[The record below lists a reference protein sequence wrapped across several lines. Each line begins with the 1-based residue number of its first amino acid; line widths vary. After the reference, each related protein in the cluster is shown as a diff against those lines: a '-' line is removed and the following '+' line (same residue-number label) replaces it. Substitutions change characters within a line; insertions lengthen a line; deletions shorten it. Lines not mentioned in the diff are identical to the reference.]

1 MIFVTSLALQTR
13 KAYPGSMTQEYNL
26 KGILERLSMDPHQS
40 EMEVLLLGPRDLVGP
55 IGKQIPAAVAK
66 RHPDV
71 CVIYFCTNDREAK
84 AFPDAPHVKRVTG
97 KVKQEHIQDA
107 VREFYGAEVHA
118 RNQAYVSKDDSVASL
133 GENPIPPKPVEA
145 PVPAPVVQEAP
156 VVEDFEVPP
165 VEIPGPPETP
175 PTPKA
180 PTAEE
185 MISSV
190 KEVKDWDVLKRQI
203 ERDNII
209 RELIQEN
216 NEFAGISNML
226 DVWDLRIR
234 DIWADNHKTNAE
246 KLEAVKEFGANRQM
260 LQATHNSVL
269 VDKFISVM
277 ELIIS
282 NCVATVDERCE
293 SINRAVSSVRQ
304 HREEYIAHYIAG
316 GDDLTTVL
324 FDKTVELQNILG
336 EMCKMFTFLDDK
348 SENDIIGRLNEK
360 LPSTNEYINQVLS
373 ESAKLFYPTNS
384 DSLANKVLDA
394 LSSGQCK
401 LSLMEDKVNALMRTI
416 FDVILRQGD
425 RIAYQEKVIS
435 LLRANHVEDIV
446 VRDSLLKEC
455 FNIFV
460 GTEHSGLS
468 STVATYAGMLSR
480 RDNTLV
486 VDLTE
491 HPHYDR
497 YGYSTVDLDEFLVDR
512 KQKPL
517 LVVTG
522 SVNKDPE
529 RIFHLLEEL
538 KARLTYYRHIILVLD
553 ASQTMELE
561 QLGREALTISYVTN
575 CTPESMEAV
584 KAAYVE
590 GRKLPNVGNKLVCI
604 DSPVNVSTLVTDL
617 DMDIS
622 MTQLVPL
629 PYLPEMRKAAIVHQ
643 QPHTF
648 DLVLRAFEEAFR
660 V

>member
-1 MIFVTSLALQTR
+1 MIFVASLSKEAKKAFPGKCKDVSLSLMVKAL
-13 KAYPGSMTQEYNL
+13 ND
-26 KGILERLSMDPHQS
+26 DPAISH
-40 EMEVLLLGPRDLVGP
+40 MEIALLGPRDITGP
-55 IGKQIPAAVAK
+55 VGKQFPQAVASK
-66 RHPDV
+66 HPDV
-71 CVIYFCTNDREAK
+71 CVIYMCTNEREAK
-84 AFPDAPHVKRVTG
+84 KFPGAPHVKQVR
-97 KVKQEHIQDA
+97 KIEAEQIAEAVKT
-107 VREFYGAEVHA
+107 FYGAEVRA
-118 RNQAYVSKDDSVASL
+118 NNPTYTSKADTVEAYGDNPAPA
-133 GENPIPPKPVEA
+133 NPIVPT
-145 PVPAPVVQEAP
+145 PAPVEQEPPKVEEFSVEP
-156 VVEDFEVPP
+156 VAM
-165 VEIPGPPETP
+165 PGPPETP
-175 PTPKA
+175 PTAKA

-185 MISSV
+185 MIASV

-234 DIWADNHKTNAE
+234 DIWADNHKSNEE
-246 KLEAVKEFGANRQM
+246 KLAAVKEFGANRQM

-277 ELIIS
+277 ELIVS

-293 SINRAVSSVRQ
+293 SINRAVMSVRQ
-304 HREEYIAHYIAG
+304 HREEYIANYIAG
-316 GDDLTTVL
+316 GEDLTSTL

-336 EMCKMFTFLDDK
+336 EMCKMFAFLDDK

-384 DSLANKVLDA
+384 VDLANKVLDA

-401 LSLMEDKVNALMRTI
+401 LSLVEDKVNALMRTI
-416 FDVILRQGD
+416 FDVILCQGD

-455 FNIFV
+455 FSIFV
-460 GTEHSGLS
+460 GTERTGLS

-480 RDNTLV
+480 RANTLV

-491 HPHYDR
+491 HSHYDR
-497 YGYSTVDLDEFLVDR
+497 YGYPTVELDEFLVDR
-512 KQKPL
+512 KQQPL

-529 RIFHLLEEL
+529 RIFHLMEEM
-538 KARLTYYRHIILVLD
+538 KSRLTYYRHVIVVLD

-561 QLGREALTISYVTN
+561 QLGRDALTISYVTN
-575 CTPESMEAV
+575 CTPESMSAIES
-584 KAAYVE
+584 AYAE

-604 DSPVNVSTLVTDL
+604 DSPVNASALVTDL
-617 DMDIS
+617 KMDIS
-622 MTQLVPL
+622 MTQLVPI
-629 PYLPEMRKAAIVHQ
+629 PYLTEMRKAAIVHQ
-643 QPHTF
+643 QPHTY
-648 DLVLRAFEEAFR
+648 DLVLRAYEEAFR